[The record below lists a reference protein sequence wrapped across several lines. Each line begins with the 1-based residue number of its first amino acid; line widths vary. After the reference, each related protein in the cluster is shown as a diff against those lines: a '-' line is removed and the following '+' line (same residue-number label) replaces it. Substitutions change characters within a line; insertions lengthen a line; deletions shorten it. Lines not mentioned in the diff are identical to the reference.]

1 MKHNIKIQAPVEKRG
16 FLGIQKTVMVTRS
29 IEVDGKIYNKMQKEA
44 KNHPYSIEEMILYD
58 EIFDEWD
65 DQMFGFGKKKFDKA
79 AWAEVVY
86 GQKLKPFCNKEQLA
100 MIQKAE
106 DAMRGM

>member
-1 MKHNIKIQAPVEKRG
+1 
-16 FLGIQKTVMVTRS
+16 MVTRS

-65 DQMFGFGKKKFDKA
+65 D
-79 AWAEVVY
+79 
-86 GQKLKPFCNKEQLA
+86 
-100 MIQKAE
+100 
-106 DAMRGM
+106 